1 MMIHIMIVD
10 DDAANLRM
18 AGHILTRNDM
28 RVTAVDSGA
37 AMLSGIQKEDLPDL
51 ILLDIK
57 MPEMDGFEVLAHL
70 RNKEKELG
78 IGEIPVIFLTSDEAP
93 DTERMGFE
101 AGVSDYIR
109 KPFDP
114 DILLRRVSNIVSKE
128 KRLSSLRSEADTD
141 KLTGFLNKAAAS
153 RTMASL
159 CASDLGCLMVV
170 DLDSFK
176 LVNDLFGH
184 KMGDNILICFAAI
197 LRGAAPEGSVIG
209 RIGGDE
215 FTVFSSGMQTEAE
228 VAAFTA
234 CINQELL
241 AKARELM
248 GEDMGIPLGA
258 SVGAVFVPQNGDDYE
273 ALFKLADQEMY
284 TVKKNGKHGY
294 SLFRAEIA
302 PEEMMQASVHDIDK
316 LSEIL
321 GERSVPNMALQL
333 DKDAFSYVYR
343 YIMRYMIRNQRS
355 LYKVLFTLLP
365 EDGASERDYKS
376 NCDAFGNH
384 IRASLRKTDI
394 LMRNR
399 YNQFFVLLTDIR
411 KQDIQIV
418 TGNIMRRWHLNGGT
432 GLSVSYETEFVCT
445 DLIQPKRNGEIR
457 IVAADDDESVL
468 RLIGNTLS
476 KAGYRVSAV
485 KSGRALLKYLTEQKP
500 DLVLLDAQMPE
511 PDGFETLRQLRHI
524 TGAEEIPVMMLT
536 EDEAPETVKLCLSL
550 GAGEIM
556 RKPVVPELL
565 VHRIRLML
573 EHAAR
578 HGLAHTGN

>member
-18 AGHILTRNDM
+18 AGHILKRNDM

-141 KLTGFLNKAAAS
+141 KLTGFLNKAAAT

-215 FTVFSSGMQTEAE
+215 FTVFSGGIQTEAE

-258 SVGAVFVPQNGDDYE
+258 SVGAVFVPQNGDDYD

-302 PEEMMQASVHDIDK
+302 PEEMTRASVHDIHK

-321 GERSVPNMALQL
+321 GERSVPNMALHL

-355 LYKVLFTLLP
+355 V
-365 EDGASERDYKS
+365 
-376 NCDAFGNH
+376 
-384 IRASLRKTDI
+384 
-394 LMRNR
+394 
-399 YNQFFVLLTDIR
+399 
-411 KQDIQIV
+411 
-418 TGNIMRRWHLNGGT
+418 
-432 GLSVSYETEFVCT
+432 
-445 DLIQPKRNGEIR
+445 
-457 IVAADDDESVL
+457 
-468 RLIGNTLS
+468 
-476 KAGYRVSAV
+476 
-485 KSGRALLKYLTEQKP
+485 
-500 DLVLLDAQMPE
+500 
-511 PDGFETLRQLRHI
+511 
-524 TGAEEIPVMMLT
+524 
-536 EDEAPETVKLCLSL
+536 
-550 GAGEIM
+550 
-556 RKPVVPELL
+556 
-565 VHRIRLML
+565 
-573 EHAAR
+573 
-578 HGLAHTGN
+578 